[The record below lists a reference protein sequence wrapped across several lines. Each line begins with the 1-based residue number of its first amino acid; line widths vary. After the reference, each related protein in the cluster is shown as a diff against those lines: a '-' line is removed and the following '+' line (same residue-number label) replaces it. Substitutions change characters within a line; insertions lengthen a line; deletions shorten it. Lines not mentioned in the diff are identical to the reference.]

1 MAVVDVSRQRRS
13 LLQDATVLDHLPAEL
28 LDVVKDHAT
37 TRLLD
42 AVSEAALI
50 PPLTERIFVHFEDV
64 FPDVCARWTL
74 NTGDERRR
82 IRIISA
88 FSRILPFAPHLATF
102 LDHHVAEPTSR
113 TDHPSALKLTLTRL
127 DDAYTLEEQDALL
140 ERLVAYWRL
149 LNFQPRQFGSLV
161 SPAVAQSLFQ
171 HEDRAI
177 RYMAVRIFCQTLHAS
192 DQKLETLLEECIGR
206 DGATTALL
214 DGVNADYTFLTLYE
228 HTRAKKLLG
237 LREKLR
243 DEIENVQ
250 KEAFLHSLTPYVVPY
265 GNVILPRPLGAPS
278 DSSDLVM
285 TATTTANLENLASML
300 READPVL
307 LYGPSGV
314 GKTAMV
320 HEVAKQLGMYSNM
333 VTLHLNE
340 QTDAKMLIG
349 LYSTDVKPGS
359 FQWRPGVLTT
369 AVREGRWVL
378 VEDLDRA
385 PTEVISTLLPLIE
398 RKELLI
404 PSRGERIRAADSF
417 RLFATVRTSRGMNGR
432 ENLPSLVGM
441 RFWQCLY
448 TQPLIQ
454 TELEEV
460 ISEQYPVLQKYIPAI
475 LAVFGRMT
483 QLSKSTAL
491 MSRGKSI
498 MDRQLSLMDLLKW
511 CRRLRECLKAAGSTT
526 GDEPISETT
535 RDWMFMEAIDCFI
548 GSCPDA
554 DLSKQ
559 LVFAIAEEMHIPKE
573 RAEHYISAN
582 VPPLQE
588 NDKYFTIGR
597 AQLPKKKMSSLV
609 QKSKRPFASTAHAKR
624 LLEQIAMSVKLNEP
638 VLLVGETGIGKT
650 TVVQQL
656 ADSLGH
662 KLIAVNLSQQSEVGD
677 LLGGF
682 KPVNVRSLAVPLKEE
697 FEDLFSATGISAS
710 KNQKYLEQVGKCFA
724 KGQWSRVSKL
734 WREAPKMFQKIIK
747 ELEKLDA
754 EQSAARNGDVQPTKR
769 RKTQSKLQTLLD
781 LRPRWDLFAR
791 NLEQFDVQIS
801 GGSGSFAFSFVE
813 GNIIKAVR
821 NGDWVLLDEINLA
834 SPDTLESIADLLTG
848 PSERPSILLSETG
861 EIEKIVA
868 HPNFRIFGA
877 MNPATDIGKR
887 DLPVGIRSRFTE
899 LYVRSPD
906 ADLKDL
912 LTIIKTYL
920 GSGSH
925 KNDQAADD
933 IARLYLNTK
942 RMAEE
947 KRLVDGANEVPHF
960 SLRTLTRVLSYV
972 NTIAPYYGIRRALYE
987 GFSMGFLTLLDRDS
1001 EKLLVPLIHHHL
1013 LDRHGDPQSL
1023 LSQNP
1028 KHPNDGKQYVRFKNK
1043 NRDRQYWLFQGEE
1056 PPVERDDYIITPYVE
1071 RNLLNL
1077 VRATSTRRFPILIQ
1091 GPTSAG
1097 KTSMI
1102 EYLANFTGNK
1112 FVRINNHEHTD
1123 LQEYLGTY
1131 VSGPDGKLHFQEG
1144 VLVQAI
1150 RRGYWIVLDELNL
1163 APTDVLE
1170 ALNRLLDDNRELLIP
1185 ETQEVVKPHENFILF
1200 ATQNPPG
1207 LYGGR
1212 KVLSRAFRNRF
1223 LELHFDDIPEDELE
1237 FILQQRS
1244 RNTSPPDC
1252 RRIVTVYKELSR
1264 LRQTSRVFEQ
1274 KDSFATLRDLFR
1286 WALREAD
1293 TREEIAAHGFMLL
1306 AERVRNDEERTAVK
1320 EVIEKVFKVSIDTQQ
1335 LYSATIAPELKAFS
1349 QQANSQGVVWTHAM
1363 RRLYVLV
1370 SRALKNNEPVLLVGE
1385 TGCGKTTVCQLLAE
1399 ATGKELHIVN
1409 AHQNT
1414 ETGDLIGSQRPVR
1427 NRGAILDTLNSELG
1441 SALESLGV
1449 DSSGTIEDRAEKY
1462 KSLDIGIKQAL
1473 PVSIQDTIASLETR
1487 SKALFEWSDGAL
1499 VEAMRNGD
1507 LFLLD
1512 EISLADD
1519 SVLERL
1525 NSVLEPQR
1533 TLLLAEKGVT
1543 DSFVVGAQGF
1553 QFFATM
1559 NPGGDFGKKELSPAL
1574 RNRFTEIWVPS
1585 LSESEDIF
1593 DIVQTK
1599 LVESSKQLVDV
1610 VIQFATWFGETFRAT
1625 ASTRFSVREIL
1636 GWVQFINTFN
1646 TNDPAMALVHG
1657 ASTVFI
1663 DSIGANPSAIFATD
1677 PKSINE
1683 LRETCWKKLGQLLK
1697 QDLSAIYQTQP
1708 SLSLTE
1714 NVLEVGGFSV
1724 ARASQDSYDPGFAF
1738 HAPTTRLNAMRVVRA
1753 MQMQKPI
1760 LLEGSPGV
1768 GKTTLITALAQ
1779 ACGQP
1784 LTRINLSDQTDL
1796 MDLFGTDVP
1805 VEGAEA
1811 GNFAWRDAPFLQA
1824 MQKGEWVLLDEM
1836 NLASQSVLE
1845 GLNACLDHRGEVY
1858 VSELDQVFKR
1868 HPKFRLFA
1876 AQNPHHQGGGRKGL
1890 PSSFVNRFVV
1900 VYADVFTDDDLKLI
1914 AAHNFP
1920 DLPADII
1927 ANLIHFISQLE
1938 HQIVVEKAYGSQGG
1952 PWEFNLRDVL
1962 RWLNLLSSSDPLLQS
1977 GRVDDFLDMVVR
1989 LRFRTEHDR
1998 AAVST
2003 LFGNVF
2009 GRAPLTHHLYHV
2021 INSAYGEVGLALLT
2035 RDANSQPQPLPPIS
2049 VTPRLSELESL
2060 MICVKQNMP
2069 CIISGPSGFGKS
2081 ALLEYV
2087 AALAGKPLVIFPLN
2101 ADIDTM
2107 DLVGGFEQADPLREI
2122 NAALRDLN
2130 DKLRESIM
2138 SVIPA
2143 QAPSGALNLL
2153 HLLDD
2158 FSGDTDELH
2167 EVRRAIEALL
2177 SNVASDSEVG
2187 VRLSSTLQLLHGP
2200 LYLANP
2206 RFEWLDGVLVK
2217 ALQTGQWL
2225 VLDNANMCNASV
2237 LDRLNSL
2244 LEPNGFLSIN
2254 EHCGPGGEPRIIKPH
2269 PEFRIFLTMDPRYGE
2284 LSRAM
2289 RNRAIEIHIHTAP
2302 PSTNPCFRRIG
2313 QVESNLQRYM
2323 MSADFA
2329 EVASSLQLPTDALH
2343 VALDNFSIQDISLLP
2358 QFVDVTSKVLEF
2370 PVDYSRTL
2378 QDLLKFLQSTQ
2389 GSTVIQSVLGLYAK
2403 LPLSSNLGLR
2413 DTQPI
2418 HPLSNFSLSQQLS
2431 DVNEANWDAAR
2442 YEIQYRLYQI
2452 YGRVEAQS
2460 RQAHASKLSSLNRL
2474 QRSLI
2479 SDRVAAVSKD
2489 STVKLSTFLTSVYA
2503 AIQEFLMLQFESLG
2517 LWKDRVK
2524 SLRFLLQY
2532 LERTISLS
2540 TDSSFD
2546 EAKFQAHLAQG
2557 TMLLQKR
2564 FETTACSEDQRFI
2577 HHCIEQITKDFS
2589 QGFRLTTGLSMEILW
2604 GALRPSPIPDQI
2616 VLQRSQELEKLGQRF
2631 DALRWKARSS
2641 VSDLSTAFKTLEQA
2655 YYITR
2660 SSAQTSDGL
2669 VKDLVSVIETLE
2681 TNIGIEVSE
2690 LQPFF
2695 TEEFERLRQIAMLRS
2710 TETKQ
2715 QGGEVDHEL
2724 MIMSNT
2730 PIQAGLILASSSGSA
2745 SLLQSIDYL
2754 TYQGR
2759 FTWDGRLIPSLWSK
2773 LETMASVNL
2782 NSLALLEKELPLIGR
2797 HMMNTS
2803 EDITADPLTRLN
2815 CMLMRLHQTIFAAHA
2830 QDTEDVASLIY
2841 KRTLEHKNDCLP
2853 LAQAGLPVHGGVFK
2867 DILQSFNARHF
2878 QQVAAEHMI
2887 PSIIALAGATC
2898 AEPHDIYLSALA
2910 WIHFS
2915 AGAVKLYVPDRAYD
2929 PQLRPR
2935 MEREFFETLQQQLK
2949 NEISALK
2956 AFEASF
2962 TGQQTNVRIAHAES
2976 DLEELGP
2983 LPKEIQPVY
2992 RPELS
2997 ELSQLQAEFSNILKV
3012 AKGSSLTSVL
3022 LRLQSNDTEAA
3033 QEVHFIRENTERLLQ
3048 RLTTRFEAYQ
3058 DMTRPAVNLL
3068 RCLLVGLSLCD
3079 AVQAA
3084 EISASSQDL
3093 LQVTPFFGGSA
3104 WDARNLASS
3113 ATGFELLSLMN
3124 VAVSVET
3131 LEKVPANIREGIAQ
3145 SFHRFYEEWEKKLEA
3160 DRKSEEAKAS
3170 LYQFRGSAEDEEE
3183 VDAAEFNDLFPSYD
3197 EDGEPVPSK
3206 DRDVVRN
3213 TSLKVASTH
3222 RRLFLEKQEPVKA
3235 IKELCFATGQQL
3247 IRETKEG
3254 SYIDRCLNGKM
3265 LAGSMLLLD
3274 DQVNSLNTSTV
3285 DSSYNFY
3292 NDANL
3297 PEVRQLV
3304 VLSDKIKARFRELQ
3318 LVDELGHMQ
3327 PLADVIQSCDK
3338 LLELVHTEPL
3348 AKILPKVEQLH
3359 GHVYEWEFGGWASRI
3374 YSVLPLHNS
3383 LTDTVIRWRR
3393 LELSTWA
3400 NLFDMEMKKCEDTA
3414 YSWWFVAY
3422 QVVVAVPLTMV
3433 DSEAD
3438 LRDYAIALN
3447 QNLEMYFSTS
3457 IAGQFKTRLALLTQL
3472 KGHLDLLFKDYPS
3485 LDIISN
3491 AVANFINYYRRYEK
3505 PAGDAI
3511 QKGRLPLEKKMKDVL
3526 LMASWKDTN
3535 INALRESARKSHQK
3549 LFRIIRKFRGILGQE
3564 MKAIIEQGLP
3574 DENVLQAPSEINP
3587 LLPPEITQAALGT
3600 LQQHIPEWVEKHRRM
3615 ANVPKT
3621 ISVMARISASPEL
3634 NSSVPNSLDELVES
3648 LNTSMAEL
3656 RTETPAFLTDENKDI
3671 IKHLKTRKRKLFAE
3685 TLRDLRHMG
3694 LKYNLGQDK
3703 LALQESLAVVLAS
3716 TRPINLPD
3724 SRDVAGAEYYL
3735 HKVLDLIPR
3744 VRLAA
3749 NEHSEDLTGAEVARS
3764 IGFVEGML
3772 QFLLNQRNDLAGA
3785 SVSLSSLSKS
3795 TNEFQELG
3803 DIQKHGIIMNTTRS
3817 TGCTKTLPWLTQI
3830 LAFATR
3836 LVEIHEKLGQSK
3848 HEDIVQ
3854 LLHSWSSRLDNI
3866 AARFHDL
3873 GLLPGCLHSEA
3884 RSRLETE
3891 LEVELTAFRTKLE
3904 QSLTE
3909 RPMLGFILG
3918 QVIPW
3923 TYVSKEPADTILGNT
3938 DIERLS
3944 ETVAALCNK
3953 VLVAIEKGRKAGAN
3967 VPRDEEQPGWLSKH
3981 NASYFNVVKQLHIE
3995 NVDRSIRQC
4004 IQDVQQL
4011 NLEQPHVAEIAM
4023 SLFGLAAPI
4032 VSQYTALCQRTIEQ
4046 GLAIHRASGHLAF
4059 NLTKTFTQI
4068 ASQGFCTPKE
4078 KSDETSGDA
4087 GKVESGT
4094 GLGDGEGAE
4103 DISKDIQPD
4112 EDLSEL
4118 AQEPNKDDK
4127 GDIEDEKD
4135 AVDMAD
4141 EELEGDMGSVDG
4153 AEDDEEGSKNGDEEE
4168 EKDDMDEEAGDVDD
4182 LDPTAVDEKMWDG
4195 KDEEE
4200 AEKDQEG
4207 DKAKGQ
4213 QKSDE
4218 QMANEGDS
4226 KQEEAEEEQKK
4237 EDAGEE
4243 DGENPEAE
4251 PENVQ
4256 PQEELNKQEQTAQE
4270 NDTLA
4275 LPEEMELDFDEQ
4287 ESAVSDSDDLDM
4299 ASDAEAQEEET
4310 EPQEVKGEED
4320 ENGDEDEEKGAEQ
4333 PTDADVPPE
4342 EDEVDEEAK
4351 EAPGTKD
4358 EVQDEVRSDVDE
4370 EEEQEQPQE
4379 EQTDQTQPPNEDVA
4393 TADNEHAAP
4402 SDVKSSGQDQNAD
4415 AMDLDDQF
4423 QSKAAQQEDGEMGEA
4438 AADQDTSAGNKGA
4451 TSRSAEQINNQDLE
4465 QDSKEESQRSNPFK
4479 KLGDAL
4485 ERWHRQQSDIHD
4497 ANPENDSQENA
4508 QDKADNDQAQR
4519 EFQHLQ
4525 DDEAAP
4531 DAQAMGTA
4539 DNEDVQPI
4547 DDAMAIDEEHKDTS
4561 NKVMETDKD
4570 ENNEGESGKM
4580 DEEEE
4585 AMAQNAKTEDQ
4596 DDTRSGVK
4604 TRQGNF
4610 RDESPSDNLDV
4621 QKQDEDGED
4630 QIEETST
4637 QLSTT
4642 HISDAQR
4649 PLRDMADAMQQW
4661 SEFQSK
4667 THALS
4672 LSLTSQ
4678 LRLILTPS
4686 QSTKLSGSFRTG
4698 KRLNIKRII
4707 PYIASSYKRD
4717 KIWMRR
4723 AIPTKRTYQ
4732 ILLCVDDSKSMG
4744 ESSSG
4749 NLAMESLV
4757 MVSRSLTMLEAG
4769 QVGVAG
4775 FGSEVF
4781 TAHQLTEPFAADA
4794 GGKVLQQF
4802 TFSQDST
4809 DIARLI
4815 RQTID
4820 TFRVARQQSSGNSD
4834 LWQLALILSDGLT
4847 PSSAHDDIRRLLRE
4861 AMEERIM
4868 IVFIIMDDTGKKKGD
4883 SVLELKEAKFINE
4896 GGESRVV
4903 IERYLDTFP
4912 FQYYLIVHHLE
4923 ELPSALA
4930 GLLRTWFAEDS
4941 SNSTILTNT
4950 QPTGTAAVVIPAVDA
4965 ELGASETAI
4974 PSYLEPSHNGRRCV
4988 RDALHVCDMQERF
5001 ANAIYEFDRVAT
5013 TIEKVLH
5020 FAKAQSISVHATTQ
5034 TKAKL
5039 GPTVPSLAALLP
5051 SPEHDK
5057 TRFSM
5062 YIPSIISALG
5072 PEPAQIALVGIES
5085 HICITQTALDL
5096 RDAGHRVY
5104 ILADGVS
5111 SCNRTEVVV
5120 ALDRLRAEQG
5130 ITVTSSE
5137 SWMYECLGDASH
5149 PGFKGLIGV
5158 VKGTASDTKNVL
5170 EALPPVA
5177 KM

>member
-13 LLQDATVLDHLPAEL
+13 LLQDATALDHLPVEL
-28 LDVVKDHAT
+28 LEVVKDHAT

-64 FPDVCARWTL
+64 FPDICARWVL
-74 NTGDERRR
+74 NAGDEQRR
-82 IRIISA
+82 IRIVSA
-88 FSRILPFAPHLATF
+88 FARVLPFAPYLAAF
-102 LDHHVAEPTSR
+102 LSCPTADSSSKR
-113 TDHPSALKLTLTRL
+113 EHPSTLRLTLTKL
-127 DDAYTLEEQDALL
+127 DETYSLEQPAVLL
-140 ERLVAYWRL
+140 ERLVSYWRL
-149 LNFQPRQFGSLV
+149 ISFHSRQFGPLV
-161 SPAVAQSLFQ
+161 SPAFVQSLFQ
-171 HEDRAI
+171 HEERAV
-177 RYMAVRIFCQTLHAS
+177 RYIAVRIFCQLLRAS
-192 DQKLETLLEECIGR
+192 DNKLEALISECVGNEDAI
-206 DGATTALL
+206 TADL
-214 DGVNADYTFLTLYE
+214 DGRVVDYTFLSLQE
-228 HTRAKKLLG
+228 HTRAQKVMT
-237 LREKLR
+237 LRQH
-243 DEIENVQ
+243 IQ
-250 KEAFLHSLTPYVVPY
+250 KESESHSNEPTHQSLTPYVIPY
-265 GNVILPRPLGAPS
+265 GDVILPRPLGPTGDPS
-278 DSSDLVM
+278 SLVM
-285 TATTTANLENLASML
+285 TATTTKNLESLASVL
-300 READPVL
+300 LKSDPIL
-307 LYGPSGV
+307 LYGPSGA

-320 HEVAKQLGMYSNM
+320 HEVAKQFGMYSDM

-369 AVREGRWVL
+369 AVKEGRWVL

-398 RKELLI
+398 RNELLI
-404 PSRGERIRAADSF
+404 PSRGERIRAAESF

-441 RFWQCLY
+441 RFWQSLF
-448 TQPLIQ
+448 TQPMIQ

-460 ISEQYPVLQKYIPAI
+460 IVQQYPILRKYIPAI
-475 LAVFGRMT
+475 LAVYGRMT
-483 QLSKSTAL
+483 ELSKDATL
-491 MSRGKSI
+491 MARGRSV

-511 CRRLRECLKAAGSTT
+511 CRRLRECLLAAGSTV
-526 GDEPISETT
+526 GDEPITETT
-535 RDWMFMEAIDCFI
+535 RDWMFMEAIDCFV
-548 GSCPDA
+548 GSCPDTE
-554 DLSKQ
+554 LSEK
-559 LVFAIAEEMHIPKE
+559 LVYAIAEEMHMPRE
-573 RAEHYISAN
+573 RAEHYLKAN
-582 VPPLQE
+582 IPPLQE
-588 NDKYFTIGR
+588 NDNLFTIGR
-597 AQLPKKKMSSLV
+597 VQLRKKKISSLV

-624 LLEQIAMSVKLNEP
+624 LLEQISMSVKLNEP

-697 FEDLFSATGISAS
+697 FEDLFSSTGISAS

-724 KGQWSRVSKL
+724 KGQWTKVSKL
-734 WREAPKMFQKIIK
+734 WKEAPKMFSKIIK
-747 ELEKLDA
+747 ELERLDA
-754 EQSAARNGDVQPTKR
+754 EQSAARDGDAQPAKR

-781 LRPRWDLFAR
+781 LKPRWDLFAR

-813 GNIIKAVR
+813 GNIVKAVR

-848 PSERPSILLSETG
+848 PNERPSILLSETG

-887 DLPVGIRSRFTE
+887 DLPIGIRSRFTE

-906 ADLKDL
+906 TDIKDL

-920 GSGSH
+920 GPGSH

-933 IARLYLNTK
+933 IAQLYMNTK
-942 RMAEE
+942 RMAAS
-947 KRLVDGANEVPHF
+947 KHLVDGANEVPHF

-987 GFSMGFLTLLDRDS
+987 GFSMGFLTLLDRES

-1013 LDRHGDPQSL
+1013 FGRHDAQSL
-1023 LSQNP
+1023 LSQKP
-1028 KHPNDGKQYVRFKNK
+1028 KIPNDGKQHKRFENK
-1043 NRDRQYWLFQGEE
+1043 NRDRQYWLFQGDET
-1056 PPVERDDYIITPYVE
+1056 PVERDDYIITPYVE

-1150 RRGYWIVLDELNL
+1150 RKGYWIVLDELNL

-1237 FILQQRS
+1237 TILQQRS

-1264 LRQTSRVFEQ
+1264 LRQTSRIFEQ

-1306 AERVRNDEERTAVK
+1306 AERVRNEEERLAVK
-1320 EVIEKVFKVSIDTQQ
+1320 EVIEKVFKVTIDPQQ
-1335 LYSATIAPELKAFS
+1335 LYSAKLAPELKQFS
-1349 QQANSQGVVWTHAM
+1349 LQPNGQGVVWTHAM

-1370 SRALKNNEPVLLVGE
+1370 ARALKNNEPVLLVGE

-1399 ATGKELHIVN
+1399 ALGKNLHIVN

-1427 NRGAILDTLNSELG
+1427 NRGAILDTLNAELKTT
-1441 SALESLGV
+1441 LESLGQ
-1449 DSSGTIEDRAEKY
+1449 DSSGSLEDRLQQY
-1462 KSLDIGIKQAL
+1462 KSLDASVMDAIPSA
-1473 PVSIQDTIASLETR
+1473 VRESITALETR

-1507 LFLLD
+1507 FFLLD

-1543 DSFVVGAQGF
+1543 DAFVVGADGF

-1574 RNRFTEIWVPS
+1574 RNRFTEIWVPP
-1585 LSESEDIF
+1585 LSEGEDIH

-1599 LVESSKQLVDV
+1599 LAGGSKHLTDV
-1610 VIQFATWFGETFRAT
+1610 VIQFATWFGETFRST

-1636 GWVQFINTFN
+1636 GWVQFINTVK
-1646 TNDPAMALVHG
+1646 TGDPAISLVHG

-1677 PKSINE
+1677 PASINQ
-1683 LRETCWKKLGQLLK
+1683 LRETCWKKLGQLL
-1697 QDLSAIYQTQP
+1697 QRDLSQMYQTQP
-1708 SLSLTE
+1708 ELSLNE
-1714 NVLEVGGFSV
+1714 NVLAVGDFSV
-1724 ARASQDSYDPGFAF
+1724 PRASADSYDPGFAF
-1738 HAPTTRLNAMRVVRA
+1738 HAPTTRLNAMRVIRA

-1768 GKTTLITALAQ
+1768 GKTTLVTALAR

-1858 VSELDQVFKR
+1858 ISELDQVFKR
-1868 HPKFRLFA
+1868 HPDFRLFA

-1914 AAHNFP
+1914 ATHNFP
-1920 DLPADII
+1920 ELPSEII
-1927 ANLIHFISQLE
+1927 AQLIQFVSQLE
-1938 HQIVVEKAYGSQGG
+1938 HEIVVEKAFGSQGG

-1962 RWLNLLSSSDPLLQS
+1962 RWLNLLNSSDPLLRT
-1977 GRVDDFLDMVVR
+1977 GRVDDFLDMIVR

-1998 AAVST
+1998 AET
-2003 LFGNVF
+2003 NKLFDKVF
-2009 GRAPLTHHLYHV
+2009 GHKPLTHHLYHD
-2021 INSAYGEVGLALLT
+2021 INSAYGQVGLAMLT
-2035 RDANSQPQPLPPIS
+2035 RDPNSQPQRLPSID
-2049 VTPRLSELESL
+2049 VVPRLSELESL

-2069 CIISGPSGFGKS
+2069 CIISGPSGYGKS
-2081 ALLEYV
+2081 ALLEHV

-2130 DKLRESIM
+2130 DNLRTSIM
-2138 SVIPA
+2138 SVLPA
-2143 QAPSGALNLL
+2143 SAPTEAMKLL
-2153 HLLDD
+2153 HMLDD
-2158 FSGDTDELH
+2158 FSGNEDHILAL
-2167 EVRRAIEALL
+2167 RASIETLL
-2177 SNVASDSEVG
+2177 SSVAPDSEIG
-2187 VRLSSTLQLLHGP
+2187 QNLSTTLELLQGP

-2254 EHCGPGGEPRIIKPH
+2254 EHCGPGGEPRVIKPH
-2269 PEFRIFLTMDPRYGE
+2269 PDFRIFLTMDPRYGE

-2289 RNRAIEIHIHTAP
+2289 RNRAIEIYIHEAP
-2302 PSTNPCFRRIG
+2302 PVSDRCLERITE
-2313 QVESNLQRYM
+2313 VESSLGRYKM
-2323 MSADFA
+2323 TTDFA
-2329 EVASSLQLPTDALH
+2329 QLASDQALPTEATR
-2343 VALDNFSIQDISLLP
+2343 VALDNMTTRDLSLLS
-2358 QFVDVTSKVLEF
+2358 QFVNNASSSNDHPAEYLKLLQNFLGFLETNQGSSVVQTALELYSKL
-2370 PVDYSRTL
+2370 PIMSSLR
-2378 QDLLKFLQSTQ
+2378 LQSTQ
-2389 GSTVIQSVLGLYAK
+2389 
-2403 LPLSSNLGLR
+2403 PL
-2413 DTQPI
+2413 
-2418 HPLSNFSLSQQLS
+2418 HPLSNFSVTQQLPNPS
-2431 DVNEANWDAAR
+2431 EAMWNAAR
-2442 YEIQYRLYQI
+2442 YEVQSQLYKT
-2452 YGRVEAQS
+2452 YGNIELHR
-2460 RQAHASKLSSLNRL
+2460 RQAQTSKLSSLNRL

-2489 STVKLSTFLTSVYA
+2489 STVKLATFFTSMYGVIQQYLNFQFSST
-2503 AIQEFLMLQFESLG
+2503 ES
-2517 LWKDRVK
+2517 WRDRVK
-2524 SLRFLLQY
+2524 SLRFLIQY
-2532 LERTISLS
+2532 LERTIYLA
-2540 TDSSFD
+2540 TEAVFD
-2546 EAKFQAHLAQG
+2546 EAKFQAHLTHG
-2557 TMLLQKR
+2557 TMLLQERLSTMKY
-2564 FETTACSEDQRFI
+2564 SEDQEFI
-2577 HHCIEQITKDFS
+2577 KYCLEQIASDFA

-2604 GALRPSPIPDQI
+2604 NILRPSPVPNAL
-2616 VLQRSQELEKLGQRF
+2616 VLQRANELEQLGVRF
-2631 DALRWKARSS
+2631 DNLRWKANSP
-2641 VSDLSTAFKTLEQA
+2641 VADLSTAFKTLEQA
-2655 YYITR
+2655 YGIIRR
-2660 SSAQTSDGL
+2660 SALTSEDL
-2669 VKDLVSVIETLE
+2669 VKDLVSVIESLE
-2681 TNIGIEVSE
+2681 TKIGIQAHE
-2690 LQPFF
+2690 LQPFLAG
-2695 TEEFERLRQIAMLRS
+2695 EFERLRQLAMLRAYKLQHS
-2710 TETKQ
+2710 SS
-2715 QGGEVDHEL
+2715 DINHEL
-2724 MIMSNT
+2724 MILSNT
-2730 PIQAGLILASSSGSA
+2730 PTQAGLILASSHGQA
-2745 SLLQSIDYL
+2745 SLLQYIDCM
-2754 TYQGR
+2754 TYQGQ
-2759 FTWDGRLIPSLWSK
+2759 FSWDGRLTSRLWSK
-2773 LETMASVNL
+2773 LEAMGSVGL
-2782 NSLALLEKELPLIGR
+2782 NSVALLEKELPIMGR
-2797 HMMNTS
+2797 HVADMTT
-2803 EDITADPLTRLN
+2803 EIVADPLTKLN
-2815 CMLMRLHQTIFAAHA
+2815 DMLWKLLESIFNAHDSA
-2830 QDTEDVASLIY
+2830 LEDLVSTVY
-2841 KRTLEHKNDCLP
+2841 KRAVEQKDSV
-2853 LAQAGLPVHGGVFK
+2853 LAYAESGLPATMGIFK
-2867 DILQSFNARHF
+2867 DIIDLLKVNHLQ
-2878 QQVAAEHMI
+2878 QIAAHHLI
-2887 PSIIALAGATC
+2887 PAIIALAGVTC
-2898 AEPHDIYLSALA
+2898 EASRAMHFSALA
-2910 WIHFS
+2910 WVHFS
-2915 AGAVKLYVPDRAYD
+2915 IGAVKLYVPDRAYD

-2935 MEREFFETLQQQLK
+2935 MEREFFENLQQQL
-2949 NEISALK
+2949 NDEISAIT
-2956 AFEASF
+2956 AFERTF
-2962 TGQQTNVRIAHAES
+2962 TGRETNVRIELVEE

-2983 LPKEIQPVY
+2983 LPEAIQPVY
-2992 RPELS
+2992 RPDTS
-2997 ELSQLQAEFSNILKV
+2997 ELSGLQAEFSNILKAV
-3012 AKGSSLTSVL
+3012 TGPGLSSVMQ
-3022 LRLQSNDTEAA
+3022 RLGNEGA
-3033 QEVHFIRENTERLLQ
+3033 QTASEIQFIRDNTERLLS
-3048 RLTTRFEAYQ
+3048 RLTTRFDAYQ
-3058 DMTRPAVNLL
+3058 DMTRPAASLL
-3068 RCLLVGLSLCD
+3068 RCLLIGLSLCD
-3079 AVQAA
+3079 AAQATGVSTST
-3084 EISASSQDL
+3084 EEL
-3093 LQVTPFFGGSA
+3093 LQVTPFFGGPA
-3104 WDARNLASS
+3104 WTVQDLGVSTS
-3113 ATGFELLSLMN
+3113 GFELLSLMN
-3124 VAVSVET
+3124 LIVSVEG
-3131 LEKVPANIREGIAQ
+3131 LSEIPANIRERIAQ
-3145 SFHRFYEEWEKKLEA
+3145 CFHRFYEDWEKKLEA

-3170 LYQFRGSAEDEEE
+3170 LYQFRGSLEDEEE
-3183 VDAAEFNDLFPSYD
+3183 VDATEFNELFPSYD
-3197 EDGEPVPSK
+3197 EEGENPTPTSN
-3206 DRDVVRN
+3206 REIVRGI
-3213 TSLKVASTH
+3213 SLRVAEAH
-3222 RRLFLEKQEPVKA
+3222 KKLFLDTQDPSQA
-3235 IKELCFATGQQL
+3235 IKELCMTTGQQI
-3247 IRETKEG
+3247 IRETKDM
-3254 SYIDRCLNGKM
+3254 SYIDRTLNGKM
-3265 LAGSMLLLD
+3265 LAGSMLLLND
-3274 DQVNSLNTSTV
+3274 RVESLSASAV
-3285 DSSYNFY
+3285 DKSYNFY
-3292 NDANL
+3292 TDANL
-3297 PEVRQLV
+3297 SEARQLV
-3304 VLSDKIKARFRELQ
+3304 ALVDKVKARFRELQ
-3318 LVDELGHMQ
+3318 LVDEIGHMQ
-3327 PLADVIQSCDK
+3327 PLEDVIQACDK

-3348 AKILPKVEQLH
+3348 AKILPKLEQLH
-3359 GHVYEWEFGGWASRI
+3359 GHVYEWQFGGWASRVHA
-3374 YSVLPLHNS
+3374 VLALYNS
-3383 LTDTVIRWRR
+3383 LTDTIIRWRR

-3400 NLFDMEMKKCEDTA
+3400 NLFDMEMRKCEDTA

-3433 DSEAD
+3433 DSITD
-3438 LRDYAIALN
+3438 LKEYAVALN

-3457 IAGQFKTRLALLTQL
+3457 IAGQFKTRLALLRQL
-3472 KGHLDLLFKDYPS
+3472 RSHLKLLLVDYP
-3485 LDIISN
+3485 LLEVIYT
-3491 AVANFINYYRRYEK
+3491 AVGNFIDYYSRYEK
-3505 PAGDAI
+3505 IADEVI

-3549 LFRIIRKFRGILGQE
+3549 LFRIIRKFRGVLGQE
-3564 MKAIIEQGLP
+3564 MKLFIEQGLP
-3574 DENVLQAPSEINP
+3574 EETISQAVREVSLQSPSEVSD
-3587 LLPPEITQAALGT
+3587 AAIAT
-3600 LQQHIPEWVEKHRRM
+3600 VKQHMPQWLEKHKRL

-3621 ISVMARISASPEL
+3621 VSVMTRIAASPDL
-3634 NSSVPNSLDELVES
+3634 NSTIANNLDELIHS
-3648 LNTSMAEL
+3648 LNSSMAEL
-3656 RTETPAFLTDENKDI
+3656 RTETPSVLTDENKDVV
-3671 IKHLKTRKRKLFAE
+3671 KHLKTRKRKLFAD
-3685 TLRDLRHMG
+3685 TLRDLRAMG

-3703 LALQESLAVVLAS
+3703 LLSQESLGLVLATMPS
-3716 TRPINLPD
+3716 LDLPNNSGID
-3724 SRDVAGAEYYL
+3724 GVEYYL
-3735 HKVLDLIPR
+3735 HKVLDLAPR
-3744 VRLAA
+3744 ARRAA
-3749 NEHSEDLTGAEVARS
+3749 QDHSEDLTGAEVARG

-3772 QFLLNQRNDLAGA
+3772 HLLLAQRSDLAT
-3785 SVSLSSLSKS
+3785 VSQSLMSLQS
-3795 TNEFQELG
+3795 AAREFYELG
-3803 DIQKHGIIMNTTRS
+3803 DIKKRGKIV
-3817 TGCTKTLPWLTQI
+3817 KTAQNIKPMQSLPWLIQI
-3830 LAFATR
+3830 VGFAER
-3836 LVEIHEKLGQSK
+3836 LIQVTEKLGNTK
-3848 HEDIVQ
+3848 YEDIVISIR
-3854 LLHSWSSRLDNI
+3854 SWSGKLRDLW
-3866 AARFHDL
+3866 ARFKEV
-3873 GLLPGCLHSEA
+3873 GRLPGQLQSEIWLQ
-3884 RSRLETE
+3884 LETE
-3891 LEVELTAFRTKLE
+3891 LASNLSALRLVLE
-3904 QSLTE
+3904 QGVIDQ
-3909 RPMLGFILG
+3909 PNLGFILS
-3918 QVIPW
+3918 QVVPW
-3923 TYVSKEPADTILGNT
+3923 TYSSSVSIEMPLEDLELDTF
-3938 DIERLS
+3938 S
-3944 ETVAALCNK
+3944 ENVATLCNK
-3953 VLVAIEKGRKAGAN
+3953 ILVAVEKARKAGAD
-3967 VPRDEEQPGWLSKH
+3967 VPRDDEQSGWLTKH
-3981 NASYFNVVKQLHIE
+3981 NSAFFKMIKQLHMDSIE
-3995 NVDRSIRQC
+3995 KTIRQC
-4004 IQDVQQL
+4004 IQSVQHL
-4011 NLEQPHVAEIAM
+4011 SLSQPHVAETAM
-4023 SLFGLAAPI
+4023 GILSFATPI
-4032 VSQYTALCQRTIEQ
+4032 IDQFSATCQQSVDHALD
-4046 GLAIHRASGHLAF
+4046 IHRATGHMAF
-4059 NLTKTFTQI
+4059 NMTKSFVQI

-4078 KSDETSGDA
+4078 KSDETAPDA
-4087 GKVESGT
+4087 GNVEAGT

-4118 AQEPNKDDK
+4118 AQEPNKEEK
-4127 GDIEDEKD
+4127 GEMEDEKD

-4141 EELEGDMGSVDG
+4141 EELEGEMGSVDG
-4153 AEDDEEGSKNGDEEE
+4153 ADEDEEEGSKNGDEEE
-4168 EKDDMDEEAGDVDD
+4168 EDNDMDEEAGDVDD

-4195 KDEEE
+4195 DDEE

-4207 DKAKGQ
+4207 EKAKGQ
-4213 QKSDE
+4213 KK
-4218 QMANEGDS
+4218 ANEQQPADGES
-4226 KQEEAEEEQKK
+4226 KQEETEEAEEEKQA

-4243 DGENPEAE
+4243 DAEDAEAE

-4275 LPEEMELDFDEQ
+4275 LPEDMDLDFDDQ
-4287 ESAVSDSDDLDM
+4287 QSASDDSEDLDL
-4299 ASDAEAQEEET
+4299 ASDADADEEKEQQEM
-4310 EPQEVKGEED
+4310 K
-4320 ENGDEDEEKGAEQ
+4320 DEDEDEGGDNDEKANEKPAEGEM
-4333 PTDADVPPE
+4333 PS
-4342 EDEVDEEAK
+4342 EDEIDDEDGEDTTGAQDEIQEEPKPDVDEQE
-4351 EAPGTKD
+4351 
-4358 EVQDEVRSDVDE
+4358 E
-4370 EEEQEQPQE
+4370 EEEQKQDEQA
-4379 EQTDQTQPPNEDVA
+4379 DSAQPPDTEVNP
-4393 TADNEHAAP
+4393 ADTEHAAP
-4402 SDVKSSGQDQNAD
+4402 SDVKSSGQDQDAD
-4415 AMDLDDQF
+4415 AMDLDEQF
-4423 QSKAAQQEDGEMGEA
+4423 QSKAAQQENGEMGEA

-4451 TSRSAEQINNQDLE
+4451 TSRSNEPIQKQEQE
-4465 QDSKEESQRSNPFK
+4465 QDSAEDSERSNPFK

-4497 ANPENDSQENA
+4497 ANPDDDN
-4508 QDKADNDQAQR
+4508 QDKPQDIPENEQGQR

-4525 DDEAAP
+4525 DDDAAA
-4531 DAQAMGTA
+4531 DTQAMGTA

-4547 DDAMAIDEEHKDTS
+4547 DDAMAIDEEHNDTS
-4561 NKVMETDKD
+4561 NKVMDGD
-4570 ENNEGESGKM
+4570 EAENEPNESGKTE
-4580 DEEEE
+4580 DAEDIE
-4585 AMAQNAKTEDQ
+4585 AQDAKTEDQ

-4610 RDESPSDNLDV
+4610 REPTPPEEEYAR
-4621 QKQDEDGED
+4621 KAGEDDED

-4642 HISDAQR
+4642 HISDTQR
-4649 PLRDMADAMQQW
+4649 TLRDIGESMQQW
-4661 SEFQSK
+4661 AEFQSK

-4723 AIPTKRTYQ
+4723 SIPTKRTYQ
-4732 ILLCVDDSKSMG
+4732 IMLCVDDSRSMG
-4744 ESSSG
+4744 ETSSG
-4749 NLAMESLV
+4749 NMAMESLV

-4769 QVGVAG
+4769 QVGVVG

-4820 TFRVARQQSSGNSD
+4820 TFRVARQQQSGNSD

-4847 PSSAHDDIRRLLRE
+4847 PSSAHDSIRRLLRE

-4930 GLLRTWFAEDS
+4930 GLLRTWFAE
-4941 SNSTILTNT
+4941 
-4950 QPTGTAAVVIPAVDA
+4950 
-4965 ELGASETAI
+4965 
-4974 PSYLEPSHNGRRCV
+4974 
-4988 RDALHVCDMQERF
+4988 
-5001 ANAIYEFDRVAT
+5001 
-5013 TIEKVLH
+5013 
-5020 FAKAQSISVHATTQ
+5020 
-5034 TKAKL
+5034 
-5039 GPTVPSLAALLP
+5039 
-5051 SPEHDK
+5051 
-5057 TRFSM
+5057 
-5062 YIPSIISALG
+5062 
-5072 PEPAQIALVGIES
+5072 
-5085 HICITQTALDL
+5085 
-5096 RDAGHRVY
+5096 
-5104 ILADGVS
+5104 VS
-5111 SCNRTEVVV
+5111 S
-5120 ALDRLRAEQG
+5120 
-5130 ITVTSSE
+5130 
-5137 SWMYECLGDASH
+5137 
-5149 PGFKGLIGV
+5149 
-5158 VKGTASDTKNVL
+5158 
-5170 EALPPVA
+5170 
-5177 KM
+5177 